1 MKTKTA
7 VAHMEP
13 AEKPQIRWWRTDRAK
28 KAGYAGLAAA
38 VISLLVWFFLFRPYV
53 STDDAR
59 VDATVVKL
67 ANRGAS
73 AQTEKIL
80 VKEGDIVKKD
90 QVLVELDRRTAE
102 AQLEKARGRAELAEA
117 EYRRAAT
124 LARQGGATQQSLD
137 RARAESISA
146 AADFK
151 LAQIAYDNTYLTSP
165 VDGLV
170 IRKYAEEGNI
180 LETNQTAVMI
190 ADIEHAWVAANIEET
205 YVSDV
210 KLRQKVYITVDEGG
224 TLTGTVSEVRKAA
237 ASSFALIPSDN
248 ASGNFIKVVQRIP
261 VRVQLDPHPVQT
273 LRVGQS
279 VVIKIKVK

>member
-1 MKTKTA
+1 MKTKISASQAGT
-7 VAHMEP
+7 P
-13 AEKPQIRWWRTDRAK
+13 AMTLKWWQTQRSRRVGA
-28 KAGYAGLAAA
+28 ALGAAA
-38 VISLLVWFFLFRPYV
+38 LVSLAVWFFFFRPYV

-59 VDATVVKL
+59 IDAVIVKL

-73 AQTEKIL
+73 AQTEHIH
-80 VKEGDIVKKD
+80 VKEGDVVQKD
-90 QVLVELDRRTAE
+90 QVLVELDRRVAE
-102 AQLEKARGRAELAEA
+102 AQLEKAKGRADLAAA
-117 EYRRAAT
+117 EYSRAST

-137 RARAESISA
+137 RARAESVAASA
-146 AADFK
+146 ELK
-151 LAQIAYDNTYLTSP
+151 LAQIAYDNTYLKSP
-165 VDGLV
+165 VDGVV

-205 YVSDV
+205 YVSDI

-261 VRVQLDPHPVQT
+261 IRIQLDPHPNRT

-279 VVIKIKVK
+279 VVIKIRVK